1 MVRRGCLPLLA
12 AALTT
17 ACASAPARP
26 KAPEARPNSGSVNEL
41 IVLLPDPGTSAVG
54 SAVVSNDQGRVT
66 LDAAR
71 ESTRVGSGTA
81 PTEPVVLSG
90 AEVSDVFGDLL
101 QTLPPEPR
109 HFTLFFKFESEELT
123 DESRAVVQRVL
134 QEVKAR
140 QVPDVVA
147 VGHTDTT
154 GRAQA
159 NVQLGLRR
167 ATAVRSLLVNAGLN
181 LAAVEVASHGEAELL
196 VKTSDGVF
204 EPRNRRVEITVR

>member
-1 MVRRGCLPLLA
+1 M
-12 AALTT
+12 
-17 ACASAPARP
+17 
-26 KAPEARPNSGSVNEL
+26 
-41 IVLLPDPGTSAVG
+41 LLPDPGTSAVG
-54 SAVVSNDQGRVT
+54 SAVVSNPQGRVT

-81 PTEPVVLSG
+81 PTDPVVISG
-90 AEVSDVFGDLL
+90 AEVSEVFGDLL
-101 QTLPPEPR
+101 RTLPPEPR

-123 DESRAVVQRVL
+123 DESRAVVQQVL

-154 GRAQA
+154 GRARA

>member
-1 MVRRGCLPLLA
+1 M
-12 AALTT
+12 
-17 ACASAPARP
+17 RP
-26 KAPEARPNSGSVNEL
+26 DSGRVNEL

-54 SAVVSNDQGRVT
+54 SAVVSNAQGRVT

-71 ESTRVGSGTA
+71 QSTRVGSATA
-81 PTEPVVLSG
+81 PTEPVILTG

-101 QTLPPEPR
+101 RTLPPEPR

-123 DESRAVVQRVL
+123 DESRAMVQQVL

-154 GRAQA
+154 GRARA

>member
-1 MVRRGCLPLLA
+1 MIRRGCLLLLA

-17 ACASAPARP
+17 ACASASARP
-26 KAPEARPNSGSVNEL
+26 KAPEARPDSGRVNEL

-54 SAVVSNDQGRVT
+54 SAVVSNAHGRVT

-90 AEVSDVFGDLL
+90 AEVSEVFGDLL
-101 QTLPPEPR
+101 GTLPPEPR

-123 DESRAVVQRVL
+123 DESRAMVQQVL

-147 VGHTDTT
+147 IGHTDTT
-154 GRAQA
+154 GRARA